1 MGRVRPEEVTLRE
14 KVIRPAACGFL
25 AALCLFAPA
34 RSQDSARQPD
44 TVIKVNVRLVRM
56 LVTVKDAAGQLIG
69 SLNKSD
75 FTVYDNGVKQDIA
88 VFDRQTEQPLSVAM
102 LVDTSASTGIELR
115 YELDSVSRFLRVLLS
130 EGNPEDTVALY
141 SFNWQ
146 VTLMSS
152 YTRRFSRVD
161 RMLKQLKSEGGT
173 SLYDAIFLAS
183 RELEYRTGRH
193 VMVLV
198 TDGGD
203 TTSSKNYHQ
212 ALESAQLADAIMYPV
227 LVVPITNDAGRNV
240 GGENALTTLAAGT
253 GGRVFTPSLGA
264 QLDRAFDDIL
274 RELRTQYLIG
284 FYPKDVPPSKDR
296 FHTLKVT
303 VQGAAPNASS
313 NRGLRVSTRSGYYG
327 DANEGRSG
335 FGQ

>member
-1 MGRVRPEEVTLRE
+1 MGRIRPE
-14 KVIRPAACGFL
+14 KVIRRAASVFI
-25 AALCLFAPA
+25 AALGLCA
-34 RSQDSARQPD
+34 QQPSEPI
-44 TVIKVNVRLVRM
+44 IKVNVRLVRM
-56 LVTVKDAAGQLIG
+56 LVTVKDAAGQLFG

-75 FTVYDNGVKQDIA
+75 FSVYDNGVKQDIA

-115 YELDSVSRFLRVLLS
+115 YELDSVSRFLRVLLG
-130 EGNPEDTVALY
+130 EGNSDDTVALY

-146 VTLMSS
+146 VTLLSS
-152 YTRRFSRVD
+152 YTRRFARVD
-161 RMLKQLKSEGGT
+161 SMLKQLKSEGGT
-173 SLYDAIFLAS
+173 SMYDAIFLAS
-183 RELEYRTGRH
+183 RELEYRPGRH
-193 VMVLV
+193 IIVLV

-203 TTSSKNYHQ
+203 TTSSKDYHQ
-212 ALESAQLADAIMYPV
+212 ALEAAQLADTILYPV
-227 LVVPITNDAGRNV
+227 LVIPITNDAGRNV

-284 FYPKDVPPSKDR
+284 FYPKEVPPNKDR
-296 FHTLKVT
+296 FHTLKVN
-303 VQGAAPNASS
+303 VQNNIA

-327 DANEGRSG
+327 EANDGRPG
-335 FGQ
+335 MGQ

>member
-1 MGRVRPEEVTLRE
+1 MGRIRPE
-14 KVIRPAACGFL
+14 KVIRPAGGFVL
-25 AALCLFAPA
+25 AILGVYAAAHAQVAPGQ
-34 RSQDSARQPD
+34 SDP
-44 TVIKVNVRLVRM
+44 VIKVNVRLVRM

-102 LVDTSASTGIELR
+102 LVDTSASTGIELH
-115 YELDSVSRFLRVLLS
+115 YELDSVSRFLKVLLG
-130 EGNPEDTVALY
+130 EGNPDDNVALY
-141 SFNWQ
+141 SFNSD
-146 VTLMSS
+146 VTLRSG
-152 YTRRFSRVD
+152 YTRRFNRVD
-161 RMLKQLKSEGGT
+161 QMLKQLKSEGGT
-173 SLYDAIFLAS
+173 SLYDAVFLAS
-183 RELEYRTGRH
+183 HELEYRNGRH

-203 TTSSKNYHQ
+203 TTSTVDYHQ
-212 ALESAQLADAIMYPV
+212 ALESAQRADTVLYPV

-253 GGRVFTPSLGA
+253 GGRVFTPNLGA

-284 FYPKDVPPSKDR
+284 FYPKDVPPTKDR
-296 FHTLKVT
+296 FHTLNVN
-303 VQGAAPNASS
+303 VQGVAAS
-313 NRGLRVSTRSGYYG
+313 RGLRVSTRSGYYG
-327 DANEGRSG
+327 EANEGRPG
-335 FGQ
+335 FRQ

>member
-1 MGRVRPEEVTLRE
+1 M
-14 KVIRPAACGFL
+14 IRAAVCSFL
-25 AALCLFAPA
+25 VALGLCAPA
-34 RSQDSARQPD
+34 QPQDAARQSD
-44 TVIKVNVRLVRM
+44 NVIKVNVRLVRM
-56 LVTVKDAAGQLIG
+56 LATVKDAAGQLIG
-69 SLNKSD
+69 SLGKSD

-102 LVDTSASTGIELR
+102 LVDTSASTGIELH
-115 YELDSVSRFLRVLLS
+115 YELDSVSRFLKVLLG
-130 EGNPEDTVALY
+130 EGNPDDNVALY
-141 SFNWQ
+141 SFNSD
-146 VTLMSS
+146 VTQHSAF
-152 YTRRFSRVD
+152 TRRFARVD
-161 RMLKQLKSEGGT
+161 QMLKLLKSNGGT

-183 RELEYRTGRH
+183 HDLEYRNGRH

-203 TTSSKNYHQ
+203 TTSTVDYHQ
-212 ALESAQLADAIMYPV
+212 ALESAQRADTILFPV

-253 GGRVFTPSLGA
+253 GGRVFTPNLGA
-264 QLDRAFDDIL
+264 QLDRAFDDIIS
-274 RELRTQYLIG
+274 ELRTQYLIG
-284 FYPKDVPPSKDR
+284 YYPKDVPPSKDR

-303 VQGAAPNASS
+303 LQNNPAGAPS

-327 DANEGRSG
+327 EANEGRPG